1 MAGHSGQL
9 VGKMALSDYNPP
21 HFQTRWLDIVGSW
34 LEYEWRLVR
43 LLEGP
48 FVVLAQIR
56 PLQSGYNIV
65 MNVGHYIENS
75 SGEYEHTDSCSSMS
89 ALHEENGLRAGG
101 RQHQPHQYHHRTVA
115 RESV

>member
-1 MAGHSGQL
+1 MAGRSGQL

-65 MNVGHYIENS
+65 MNDVHYIENS
-75 SGEYEHTDSCSSMS
+75 SGEYEQFCHT
-89 ALHEENGLRAGG
+89 L
-101 RQHQPHQYHHRTVA
+101 TVA
-115 RESV
+115 AVCHHLKDSLHCMKETV